1 MKAAYLKSP
10 YQFEIRNFENQ
21 TLGDDQILVKVKAC
35 GVCGT
40 DLHSAATHAE
50 DWKPFG
56 HEIAGIVENVG
67 KHVKNVKPGQKV
79 VLESGTFDRYSAA
92 ARNGNPELNNQGPN
106 YWETQPMGFADYIAV
121 PKEVAVPFD
130 GINFEEAS
138 IVEPLGVALDLAYTA
153 DIKINDD
160 VVVVGL
166 GPIGLLALHLA
177 KLMGARNVYGVEYS
191 VAQRRI
197 EIAKMYGAADV
208 IMADKMDFADYKYPR
223 TGVDKVLVTAPP
235 KVIPKAIDILNWGGN
250 VSFIGIEYGDEGKI
264 SFDANDFHFKK
275 VQLRASFASPALYF
289 PRCLELIESGAVDVK
304 PLISD
309 RFKLEEIEQAMLRL
323 RDDKK
328 NAVKA
333 VMIND

>member
-10 YQFEIRNFENQ
+10 FQFEIREFEKEPV
-21 TLGDDQILVKVKAC
+21 GDNQILVKVKAC
-35 GVCGT
+35 GICGT
-40 DLHSAATHAE
+40 DLHSAATDAKE
-50 DWKPFG
+50 WKPFG
-56 HEIAGIVENVG
+56 HEIAGIVEDIG
-67 KHVKNVKPGQKV
+67 KNVDNVKAGQKV
-79 VLESGTFDRYSAA
+79 ALESGTFDRYSTVV
-92 ARNGNPELNNQGPN
+92 RNGSPELNNQGPN
-106 YWETQPMGFADYIAV
+106 YWETQPMGFADYIYV
-121 PKEVAVPFD
+121 PKELAVPFD
-130 GINFEEAS
+130 RISFEEAS

-166 GPIGLLALHLA
+166 GPIGLLALRLA

-191 VAQRRI
+191 EAERRV
-197 EIAKMYGAADV
+197 EIAKLYGAKDV
-208 IMADKMDFADYKYPR
+208 ILADKMNFCDYKYPR
-223 TGVDKVLVTAPP
+223 GGVDKVLVTAPP
-235 KVIPKAIDILNWGGN
+235 KVIPMALDILNWGGN

-264 SFDANDFHFKK
+264 TFDANDFHFKK

-289 PRCLELIESGAVDVK
+289 PRCLELIESGAIDVK

-309 RFKLEEIEQAMLRL
+309 RFKLEEIKQAMLKL
-323 RDDKK
+323 RDDKR